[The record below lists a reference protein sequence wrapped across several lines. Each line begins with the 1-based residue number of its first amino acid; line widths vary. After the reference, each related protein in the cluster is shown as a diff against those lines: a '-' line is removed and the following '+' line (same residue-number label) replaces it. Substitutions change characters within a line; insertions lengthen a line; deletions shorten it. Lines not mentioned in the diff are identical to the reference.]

1 MNNIDI
7 LMATY
12 NGASYIRTQI
22 QSLQAQTL
30 TDWKL
35 YIHDDGSSDDTMNI
49 LKEMKAMDR
58 RINIIED
65 GIRFHESGLNF
76 MHLLKF
82 SKAPFCIFCD
92 QDDIWLE
99 NKLELMLRF
108 IETKNNTIPQAVYS
122 NSYVYN
128 PETSDISGYATLC
141 FPQKLKDVL
150 FLNSGI
156 QGCALMFNAALRD
169 ICKEAPDIVAMH
181 DHVLTVCAAALG
193 ELSYLNKRL
202 MLYRRHESTV
212 TGPTAKKLSDRYYS
226 FFDMDKTVMSHKHY
240 LALQSLYQK
249 YETYISD
256 DNKIIFSDYFRFE
269 KECRIRRFFHVLAKG
284 YKLYGRTSILAIKVL
299 LRKFV

>member
-35 YIHDDGSSDDTMNI
+35 YIHDDGSSDDTMSI
-49 LKEMKAMDR
+49 LQEMKAMDS

-108 IETKNNTIPQAVYS
+108 IEAKDNTIPQAVYS
-122 NSYVYN
+122 NSYVYI

-150 FLNSGI
+150 FLNCGI

-169 ICKEAPDIVAMH
+169 ICKNAPDIVAMH

-202 MLYRRHESTV
+202 MLYRRHQSTV
-212 TGPTAKKLSDRYYS
+212 TGLTAKKLSDRYNS
-226 FFDMDKTVMSHKHY
+226 FFDMDKTVMAHKHY

-269 KECRIRRFFHVLAKG
+269 KECRLRRFFHVLAKG

>member
-1 MNNIDI
+1 MNKIDI

-12 NGASYIRTQI
+12 NGASYIIPQI
-22 QSLQAQTL
+22 QSLQNQTFAN
-30 TDWKL
+30 WKL
-35 YIHDDGSSDDTMNI
+35 YIHDDGSTDETMKI
-49 LKEMKAMDR
+49 VQSIATTDS
-58 RINIIED
+58 RICIITD

-122 NSYVYN
+122 NSYVYI

-169 ICKEAPDIVAMH
+169 ICKEIPDIVAMH

-240 LALQSLYQK
+240 LALQSLYEK

-256 DNKIIFSDYFRFE
+256 DNKTIFSDYFRFE

>member
-1 MNNIDI
+1 
-7 LMATY
+7 MATY
-12 NGASYIRTQI
+12 NGASYIIPQI
-22 QSLQAQTL
+22 QSLQNQTFAN
-30 TDWKL
+30 WKL
-35 YIHDDGSSDDTMNI
+35 YIHDDGSTDETMKI
-49 LKEMKAMDR
+49 IQSIATTDS
-58 RINIIED
+58 RICIIMD

-108 IETKNNTIPQAVYS
+108 IEAKDNTIPQAVYS
-122 NSYVYN
+122 NSYVYI

-150 FLNSGI
+150 FLNCGI

-169 ICKEAPDIVAMH
+169 ICKNAPDIVAMH

-202 MLYRRHESTV
+202 MLYRRHQSTV
-212 TGPTAKKLSDRYYS
+212 TGPTAKKLSDRYNS

>member
-35 YIHDDGSSDDTMNI
+35 YIHDDGSSDDTMSI
-49 LKEMKAMDR
+49 LKEMKAMDS

-108 IETKNNTIPQAVYS
+108 IEAKDNTIPQAVYS
-122 NSYVYN
+122 NSYVYI

-169 ICKEAPDIVAMH
+169 ICKNAPDIVAMH

-202 MLYRRHESTV
+202 MLYRRHQSTV
-212 TGPTAKKLSDRYYS
+212 TGPTAKKLSDRYNS
-226 FFDMDKTVMSHKHY
+226 FFDRDKTVMSHKHY

-256 DNKIIFSDYFRFE
+256 DNKKIFSDYFRFE

>member
-1 MNNIDI
+1 MNKIDI

-12 NGASYIRTQI
+12 NGASYIIPQI
-22 QSLQAQTL
+22 QSLQNQTFAN
-30 TDWKL
+30 WKL
-35 YIHDDGSSDDTMNI
+35 YIHDDGSTDETMKI
-49 LKEMKAMDR
+49 IQSIATTDS
-58 RINIIED
+58 RICIIKD

-108 IETKNNTIPQAVYS
+108 IEAKDNTIPQAVYS
-122 NSYVYN
+122 NSYVYI

-150 FLNSGI
+150 FLNCGI

-169 ICKEAPDIVAMH
+169 ICKNAPDIVAMH
-181 DHVLTVCAAALG
+181 DHVLTVCAATLG

-202 MLYRRHESTV
+202 MLYRRHQSTV
-212 TGPTAKKLSDRYYS
+212 TGPTAKKLSDRYNS
-226 FFDMDKTVMSHKHY
+226 FFDRDKTVMSHKHY

-256 DNKIIFSDYFRFE
+256 DNKKIFSDYFRFE

>member
-35 YIHDDGSSDDTMNI
+35 YIHDDGSSDDTMSI
-49 LKEMKAMDR
+49 LKEMKAMDS

-65 GIRFHESGLNF
+65 GIRFHKSGLNF

-108 IETKNNTIPQAVYS
+108 IEAKDNTIPQAVYS
-122 NSYVYN
+122 NSYVYI

-150 FLNSGI
+150 FLNCGI

-169 ICKEAPDIVAMH
+169 ICKNAPDIVAMH
-181 DHVLTVCAAALG
+181 DHVLTVCAATLG

-202 MLYRRHESTV
+202 MLYRRHQSTV
-212 TGPTAKKLSDRYYS
+212 TGPTAKKLSDRYNS
-226 FFDMDKTVMSHKHY
+226 FFDRDKTVMSHKHY

-256 DNKIIFSDYFRFE
+256 DNKKIFSDYFRFE

>member
-35 YIHDDGSSDDTMNI
+35 YIHDDGSSDATMSI
-49 LKEMKAMDR
+49 LQEMKAMDS

-99 NKLELMLRF
+99 NKLELMLTF
-108 IETKNNTIPQAVYS
+108 IEAKDNTIPQAVYS
-122 NSYVYN
+122 NSYVYI
-128 PETSDISGYATLC
+128 PETSDISGYGTLC
-141 FPQKLKDVL
+141 FPKNLKDVL

-169 ICKEAPDIVAMH
+169 ICKNAPDIVAMH

-212 TGPTAKKLSDRYYS
+212 TGATAKKLSDRYNS
-226 FFDMDKTVMSHKHY
+226 FFDMNKSVMSHKHY

>member
-1 MNNIDI
+1 MNKIDI

-12 NGASYIRTQI
+12 NGASYIIPQI
-22 QSLQAQTL
+22 QSLQNQTFAN
-30 TDWKL
+30 WKL
-35 YIHDDGSSDDTMNI
+35 YIHDDGSTDETMKI
-49 LKEMKAMDR
+49 IQSIATTDS
-58 RINIIED
+58 RICIIMD

-108 IETKNNTIPQAVYS
+108 IEAKDNTIPQAVYS
-122 NSYVYN
+122 NSYVYI

-150 FLNSGI
+150 FLNCGI

-169 ICKEAPDIVAMH
+169 ICKNAPDIVAMH

-202 MLYRRHESTV
+202 MLYRRHQSTV
-212 TGPTAKKLSDRYYS
+212 TGPTAKKLSDRYNS

-240 LALQSLYQK
+240 RALQSLYQK

>member
-1 MNNIDI
+1 MNKIDI

-12 NGASYIRTQI
+12 NGASYIIPQI
-22 QSLQAQTL
+22 QSLQNQTFAN
-30 TDWKL
+30 WKL
-35 YIHDDGSSDDTMNI
+35 YIHDDGSTDETMKI
-49 LKEMKAMDR
+49 IQSIATTDS
-58 RINIIED
+58 RICIIKD

-108 IETKNNTIPQAVYS
+108 IEAKDNTIPQAVYS
-122 NSYVYN
+122 NSYVYI

-141 FPQKLKDVL
+141 FPKKLKDVL

-169 ICKEAPDIVAMH
+169 ICKNAPDIVAMH

-202 MLYRRHESTV
+202 MLYRRHQSTV
-212 TGPTAKKLSDRYYS
+212 TGPTAKKLSDRYNS

-240 LALQSLYQK
+240 QALKSLYQK
-249 YETYISD
+249 YETYISY
-256 DNKIIFSDYFRFE
+256 DNKKIFSDYFRFE

>member
-1 MNNIDI
+1 
-7 LMATY
+7 MATY
-12 NGASYIRTQI
+12 NGASYIIPQI
-22 QSLQAQTL
+22 QSLQNQTFAN
-30 TDWKL
+30 WKL
-35 YIHDDGSSDDTMNI
+35 YIHDDGSTDETMKI
-49 LKEMKAMDR
+49 IQSIATTDS
-58 RINIIED
+58 RICIIKD

-108 IETKNNTIPQAVYS
+108 IEAKDNTIPQAVYS
-122 NSYVYN
+122 NSYVYI

-150 FLNSGI
+150 FLNCGI

-169 ICKEAPDIVAMH
+169 ICKNAPDIVAMH
-181 DHVLTVCAAALG
+181 DHVLTVCAATLG

-202 MLYRRHESTV
+202 MLYRRHQSTV
-212 TGPTAKKLSDRYYS
+212 TGPTAKKLSDRYNS
-226 FFDMDKTVMSHKHY
+226 FFDRDKTVMSHKHY

-256 DNKIIFSDYFRFE
+256 DNQKIFSDYFRFE

>member
-1 MNNIDI
+1 MNKIDI

-12 NGASYIRTQI
+12 NGASYIIPQI
-22 QSLQAQTL
+22 QSLQNQTFAN
-30 TDWKL
+30 WKL
-35 YIHDDGSSDDTMNI
+35 YIHDDGSTDETMKI
-49 LKEMKAMDR
+49 IQSIATTDS
-58 RINIIED
+58 RICIIKD
-65 GIRFHESGLNF
+65 GIRFHESGINF

-108 IETKNNTIPQAVYS
+108 IEAKDNTIPQAVYS
-122 NSYVYN
+122 NSYVYI

-150 FLNSGI
+150 FLNCGI

-169 ICKEAPDIVAMH
+169 ICKNAPDIVAMH
-181 DHVLTVCAAALG
+181 DHVLTVCAATLG

-202 MLYRRHESTV
+202 MLYRRHQSTV
-212 TGPTAKKLSDRYYS
+212 TGPTAKKLSDRYNS
-226 FFDMDKTVMSHKHY
+226 FFDRDKTVMSHKHY

-256 DNKIIFSDYFRFE
+256 DNKKIFSDYFRFE

>member
-35 YIHDDGSSDDTMNI
+35 YIHDDGSSDDTMSI
-49 LKEMKAMDR
+49 LKEMKAMDS

-108 IETKNNTIPQAVYS
+108 IEAKDNTIPQAVYS
-122 NSYVYN
+122 NSYVYI

-150 FLNSGI
+150 FLNCGI

>member
-1 MNNIDI
+1 MNKIDI

-12 NGASYIRTQI
+12 NGASYIIPQI
-22 QSLQAQTL
+22 QSLQNQTFAN
-30 TDWKL
+30 WKL
-35 YIHDDGSSDDTMNI
+35 YIHDDGSTDETMKI
-49 LKEMKAMDR
+49 VQSIAATDS
-58 RINIIED
+58 RICIITD

-169 ICKEAPDIVAMH
+169 ICKEAPDIVAIH

>member
-35 YIHDDGSSDDTMNI
+35 YIHDDGSSDDTMSI
-49 LKEMKAMDR
+49 LKEMKAIDS

-65 GIRFHESGLNF
+65 GIRFHESELNF

-108 IETKNNTIPQAVYS
+108 IEAKDNTIPQAVYS
-122 NSYVYN
+122 NSYVYI

-150 FLNSGI
+150 FLNCGI

-169 ICKEAPDIVAMH
+169 ICKNAPDIVAMH

-202 MLYRRHESTV
+202 MLYRRHQSTV
-212 TGPTAKKLSDRYYS
+212 TGPTAKKLSDRYNS
-226 FFDMDKTVMSHKHY
+226 FFDRDKTVMSHKHY
-240 LALQSLYQK
+240 QALKSLHQK

-256 DNKIIFSDYFRFE
+256 DNKKIFSDYFRFE

>member
-35 YIHDDGSSDDTMNI
+35 YIHDDGSSDDTMSI
-49 LKEMKAMDR
+49 LKEMKAMDS

-108 IETKNNTIPQAVYS
+108 IEAKDNTIPQAVYS
-122 NSYVYN
+122 NSYVYI

-150 FLNSGI
+150 FLNCGI

-169 ICKEAPDIVAMH
+169 ICKNAPDIVAMH
-181 DHVLTVCAAALG
+181 DHVLTVCAATLG

-202 MLYRRHESTV
+202 MLYRRHQSTV
-212 TGPTAKKLSDRYYS
+212 TGPTAKKLSDRYNS
-226 FFDMDKTVMSHKHY
+226 FFDRDKTVMSHKHY

-256 DNKIIFSDYFRFE
+256 DNKKIFSDYFRFE

>member
-1 MNNIDI
+1 MNKIDI

-12 NGASYIRTQI
+12 NGASYIIPQI
-22 QSLQAQTL
+22 QSLQNQTFAN
-30 TDWKL
+30 WKL
-35 YIHDDGSSDDTMNI
+35 YIHDDGSTDETMKI
-49 LKEMKAMDR
+49 IQSIATTDS
-58 RINIIED
+58 RICIIKD

-108 IETKNNTIPQAVYS
+108 IEAKDNTIPQAVYS
-122 NSYVYN
+122 NSYVYI

-150 FLNSGI
+150 FLNCGI

-169 ICKEAPDIVAMH
+169 ICKNAPDIVAMH
-181 DHVLTVCAAALG
+181 DHVLTVCAATLG

-202 MLYRRHESTV
+202 MLYRRHQSTV
-212 TGPTAKKLSDRYYS
+212 TGPTAKKLSDRYNS
-226 FFDMDKTVMSHKHY
+226 FFDRDKTVMSHKYY

-256 DNKIIFSDYFRFE
+256 DNKKIFSDYFRFE
-269 KECRIRRFFHVLAKG
+269 EECRIRRFFHVLAKG

>member
-35 YIHDDGSSDDTMNI
+35 YIHDDGSSDDTMSI
-49 LKEMKAMDR
+49 LKEMKAMDS

-65 GIRFHESGLNF
+65 GIRFHESELNF

-108 IETKNNTIPQAVYS
+108 IEAKDNTIPQAVYS
-122 NSYVYN
+122 NSYVYI

-150 FLNSGI
+150 FRSCGI

-169 ICKEAPDIVAMH
+169 ICKNAPDIVAMH

-202 MLYRRHESTV
+202 MLYRRHQSTV
-212 TGPTAKKLSDRYYS
+212 TGPTAKKLSDRYNS
-226 FFDMDKTVMSHKHY
+226 FFDRDKTVMSHKHY
-240 LALQSLYQK
+240 QALKSLHQK

-256 DNKIIFSDYFRFE
+256 DNKKIFSDYFRFE

>member
-1 MNNIDI
+1 
-7 LMATY
+7 MATY
-12 NGASYIRTQI
+12 NGASYIIPQI
-22 QSLQAQTL
+22 QSLQNQTFAN
-30 TDWKL
+30 WKL
-35 YIHDDGSSDDTMNI
+35 YIHDDGSTDETMKI
-49 LKEMKAMDR
+49 IQSIATTDS
-58 RINIIED
+58 RICIIKD

-108 IETKNNTIPQAVYS
+108 IEAKDNTIPQAVYS
-122 NSYVYN
+122 NSYVYI

-169 ICKEAPDIVAMH
+169 ICKNAPDIVAMH
-181 DHVLTVCAAALG
+181 DHVLTVCAATLG

-202 MLYRRHESTV
+202 MLYRRHQSTV
-212 TGPTAKKLSDRYYS
+212 TGPTAKKLSDRYNS
-226 FFDMDKTVMSHKHY
+226 FFDRDKTVMSHKHY

-256 DNKIIFSDYFRFE
+256 DNKKIFSDYFRFE

>member
-35 YIHDDGSSDDTMNI
+35 YIHDDGSSDDTMSI
-49 LKEMKAMDR
+49 LKEMKAMDS

-108 IETKNNTIPQAVYS
+108 IEAKDNTIPQAVYS
-122 NSYVYN
+122 NSYVYI

-150 FLNSGI
+150 FLNCGI

-169 ICKEAPDIVAMH
+169 ICKNAPDIVAMH
-181 DHVLTVCAAALG
+181 DHVLTVCAATLG

-202 MLYRRHESTV
+202 MLYRRHQSTV
-212 TGPTAKKLSDRYYS
+212 TGPTAKKLSDRYNS
-226 FFDMDKTVMSHKHY
+226 FFDRAKTVMSHKHY

-256 DNKIIFSDYFRFE
+256 DNQKIFSDYFRFE

>member
-35 YIHDDGSSDDTMNI
+35 YIHDDGSSDDTMSI
-49 LKEMKAMDR
+49 LKEMKAMDS

-108 IETKNNTIPQAVYS
+108 IEAKDNTIPQAVYS
-122 NSYVYN
+122 NSYVYI

-141 FPQKLKDVL
+141 FPQNLKDVL
-150 FLNSGI
+150 FLNCGI

-169 ICKEAPDIVAMH
+169 ICKNAPDIVAMH
-181 DHVLTVCAAALG
+181 DHVLTVCAATLG

-202 MLYRRHESTV
+202 MLYRRHQSTV
-212 TGPTAKKLSDRYYS
+212 TGPTAKKLSDRYNS
-226 FFDMDKTVMSHKHY
+226 FFDRDKTVMSHKHY

-256 DNKIIFSDYFRFE
+256 DNQKIFSDYFRFE

>member
-35 YIHDDGSSDDTMNI
+35 YIHDDGSSDDTMSI
-49 LKEMKAMDR
+49 LKEMKAMDS

-108 IETKNNTIPQAVYS
+108 IEAKDNTIPQAVYS
-122 NSYVYN
+122 NSYVYI

-150 FLNSGI
+150 FLNCGI

-169 ICKEAPDIVAMH
+169 ICKNAPDIVAMH
-181 DHVLTVCAAALG
+181 DHVLTVCAATLG

-202 MLYRRHESTV
+202 MLYRRHQSTV
-212 TGPTAKKLSDRYYS
+212 TGPTAKKLSDRYNS
-226 FFDMDKTVMSHKHY
+226 FFDRDKTVMSHKHY

-256 DNKIIFSDYFRFE
+256 DNQKIFSDYFRFE

>member
-1 MNNIDI
+1 MKRLNLLGIVP
-7 LMATY
+7 T
-12 NGASYIRTQI
+12 
-22 QSLQAQTL
+22 
-30 TDWKL
+30 
-35 YIHDDGSSDDTMNI
+35 GSVNCFV
-49 LKEMKAMDR
+49 K
-58 RINIIED
+58 D

-108 IETKNNTIPQAVYS
+108 IEAKDNTIPQAVYS
-122 NSYVYN
+122 NSYVYI

-141 FPQKLKDVL
+141 FPKNLKDGWL
-150 FLNSGI
+150 LTSGI
-156 QGCALMFNAALRD
+156 PGGARMINADLRN
-169 ICKEAPDIVAMH
+169 ICKNAPDIVAMH

-202 MLYRRHESTV
+202 MLYRRHQSTV
-212 TGPTAKKLSDRYYS
+212 TGPTAKKLSDRYNS

-240 LALQSLYQK
+240 QALKSLYQK

-256 DNKIIFSDYFRFE
+256 DNKKIFSDYYRFE

>member
-22 QSLQAQTL
+22 QSLQAQSL

-35 YIHDDGSSDDTMNI
+35 YIHDDGSSDDTMSI
-49 LKEMKAMDR
+49 LHEMSAMDS

-99 NKLELMLRF
+99 NKLEQMLRF
-108 IETKNNTIPQAVYS
+108 IEAKDNTIPQAVYS
-122 NSYVYN
+122 NSYVYI
-128 PETSDISGYATLC
+128 PEISDISGYATLC

-212 TGPTAKKLSDRYYS
+212 TGPTAKKLSDRYNS
-226 FFDMDKTVMSHKHY
+226 FFDMNKSVMSHKHY

-249 YETYISD
+249 YETYISE

>member
-1 MNNIDI
+1 MNKIDI

-12 NGASYIRTQI
+12 NGASYIIPQI
-22 QSLQAQTL
+22 QSLQNQTFAN
-30 TDWKL
+30 WKL
-35 YIHDDGSSDDTMNI
+35 YIHDDGSTDETMKI
-49 LKEMKAMDR
+49 IQSIATTDS
-58 RINIIED
+58 RICIIKD

-108 IETKNNTIPQAVYS
+108 IEAKDNTIPQAVYS
-122 NSYVYN
+122 NSYVYI

-169 ICKEAPDIVAMH
+169 ICKNAPDIVAMH
-181 DHVLTVCAAALG
+181 DHVLTVCAATLG

-202 MLYRRHESTV
+202 MLYRRHQSTV
-212 TGPTAKKLSDRYYS
+212 TGPTAKKLSDRYNS
-226 FFDMDKTVMSHKHY
+226 FFDRDKTVMSHKHY

-256 DNKIIFSDYFRFE
+256 DNKKIFSDYFRFE

>member
-35 YIHDDGSSDDTMNI
+35 YIHDDGSSDDTMSI
-49 LKEMKAMDR
+49 LKEMKAMDS

-108 IETKNNTIPQAVYS
+108 IEAKDNTIPQAVYS
-122 NSYVYN
+122 NSYVYI

-150 FLNSGI
+150 FLNCGI

-169 ICKEAPDIVAMH
+169 ICKNAPDIVAMH
-181 DHVLTVCAAALG
+181 DHVLTVCAATLG
-193 ELSYLNKRL
+193 DLSYLNKRL
-202 MLYRRHESTV
+202 MLYRRHQSTV
-212 TGPTAKKLSDRYYS
+212 TGPTAKKLSDRYNS
-226 FFDMDKTVMSHKHY
+226 FFDRDKTVMSHKHY

-256 DNKIIFSDYFRFE
+256 DNKKIFSDYFRFE

-299 LRKFV
+299 IRKFV

>member
-1 MNNIDI
+1 MNKIDI

-12 NGASYIRTQI
+12 NGASYIIPQI
-22 QSLQAQTL
+22 QSLQNQTFAN
-30 TDWKL
+30 WKL
-35 YIHDDGSSDDTMNI
+35 YIHDDGSTDETMKI
-49 LKEMKAMDR
+49 IQSIATTDS
-58 RINIIED
+58 RICIIKD

-108 IETKNNTIPQAVYS
+108 IEAKDNTIPQAVYS
-122 NSYVYN
+122 NSYVYI

-150 FLNSGI
+150 FLNCGI

-169 ICKEAPDIVAMH
+169 ICKNAPDIVAMH
-181 DHVLTVCAAALG
+181 DHVLTVCAATLG

-202 MLYRRHESTV
+202 MLYRRHQSTV
-212 TGPTAKKLSDRYYS
+212 TGPTAKKLSDRYNS
-226 FFDMDKTVMSHKHY
+226 FFDRDKTVMSHKHY

-256 DNKIIFSDYFRFE
+256 DNQKIFSDYFRFE

>member
-1 MNNIDI
+1 
-7 LMATY
+7 MATY
-12 NGASYIRTQI
+12 NGASYIIPQI
-22 QSLQAQTL
+22 QSLQNQTFAN
-30 TDWKL
+30 WKL
-35 YIHDDGSSDDTMNI
+35 YIHDDGSTDETMKMI
-49 LKEMKAMDR
+49 QSIATTDS
-58 RINIIED
+58 RICIIKD

-108 IETKNNTIPQAVYS
+108 IEAKDNTIPQAVYS
-122 NSYVYN
+122 NSYVYI

-150 FLNSGI
+150 FLNCGI

-169 ICKEAPDIVAMH
+169 ICKNAPDIVAMH
-181 DHVLTVCAAALG
+181 DHVLTVCAATLG

-202 MLYRRHESTV
+202 MLYRRHQSTV
-212 TGPTAKKLSDRYYS
+212 TGPTAKKLSDRYNS
-226 FFDMDKTVMSHKHY
+226 FFDRDKTVMSHKHY

-256 DNKIIFSDYFRFE
+256 DNKKIFSDYFRFE

>member
-35 YIHDDGSSDDTMNI
+35 YIHDDGSSDDTMSI
-49 LKEMKAMDR
+49 LKEMKAMDS

-108 IETKNNTIPQAVYS
+108 IEAKDNTIPQAVYS
-122 NSYVYN
+122 NSYVYI

-150 FLNSGI
+150 FLNCGI

-169 ICKEAPDIVAMH
+169 ICKNAPDIVAMH

-202 MLYRRHESTV
+202 MLYRRHQSTV
-212 TGPTAKKLSDRYYS
+212 TGPTAKELSDRYNS
-226 FFDMDKTVMSHKHY
+226 FFDLDKTVMYHKHY
-240 LALQSLYQK
+240 QALKSLYQK

-256 DNKIIFSDYFRFE
+256 DNKKIFSDYFRFE

>member
-35 YIHDDGSSDDTMNI
+35 YIHDDGSSDDTMSI
-49 LKEMKAMDR
+49 LKEMKAIDS

-108 IETKNNTIPQAVYS
+108 IEAKDNTIPQAVYS
-122 NSYVYN
+122 NSYVYI

-141 FPQKLKDVL
+141 FPKKLKDVL

-169 ICKEAPDIVAMH
+169 ICKNAPDIVAMH

-202 MLYRRHESTV
+202 MLYRRHQSTV
-212 TGPTAKKLSDRYYS
+212 TGPTAKKLSDRYNS

-240 LALQSLYQK
+240 QALKSLYQK

-256 DNKIIFSDYFRFE
+256 DNKKIFSDYFRFE

>member
-35 YIHDDGSSDDTMNI
+35 YIHDDGSSDDTMSI
-49 LKEMKAMDR
+49 LKEMKAMDS

-108 IETKNNTIPQAVYS
+108 IEAKDNTIPQAVYS
-122 NSYVYN
+122 NSYVYI

-150 FLNSGI
+150 FLNCGI

-169 ICKEAPDIVAMH
+169 ICKNAPDIVAMH

-202 MLYRRHESTV
+202 MLYRRHQSTV
-212 TGPTAKKLSDRYYS
+212 TGPTAKKLSDRYNS
-226 FFDMDKTVMSHKHY
+226 FFDRDKTVMSHKHY

-256 DNKIIFSDYFRFE
+256 DNKKIFSDYFRFE

>member
-1 MNNIDI
+1 
-7 LMATY
+7 MATY
-12 NGASYIRTQI
+12 NGASYIIPQI
-22 QSLQAQTL
+22 QSLQNQTFAN
-30 TDWKL
+30 WKL
-35 YIHDDGSSDDTMNI
+35 YIHDDGSTDETMKI
-49 LKEMKAMDR
+49 IQSIATTDS
-58 RINIIED
+58 RICIIKD

-108 IETKNNTIPQAVYS
+108 IEAKDNTIPQAVYS
-122 NSYVYN
+122 NSYVYI

-150 FLNSGI
+150 FLNCGI

-169 ICKEAPDIVAMH
+169 ICKNAPDIVAMH
-181 DHVLTVCAAALG
+181 DHVLTVCAATLG

-202 MLYRRHESTV
+202 MLYRRHQSTV
-212 TGPTAKKLSDRYYS
+212 TGPTAKKLSDRYNS
-226 FFDMDKTVMSHKHY
+226 FFDRDKTVMSHKHY

-256 DNKIIFSDYFRFE
+256 DNKKIFSDYFRFE

>member
-35 YIHDDGSSDDTMNI
+35 YIHDDGSSDDTMSI
-49 LKEMKAMDR
+49 LKEMKAMDS

-108 IETKNNTIPQAVYS
+108 IEAKDNTIPQAVYS
-122 NSYVYN
+122 NSYVYI

-150 FLNSGI
+150 FLNCGI

-169 ICKEAPDIVAMH
+169 ICKNAPDIVAMH
-181 DHVLTVCAAALG
+181 DHVLTVCAATLG

-202 MLYRRHESTV
+202 MLYRRHQSTV
-212 TGPTAKKLSDRYYS
+212 TGPTAKKLSDRYNS
-226 FFDMDKTVMSHKHY
+226 FFDRDKTVMSHKHY

-256 DNKIIFSDYFRFE
+256 DNKKIFSDYFRFE

-299 LRKFV
+299 IRKFV

>member
-35 YIHDDGSSDDTMNI
+35 YIHDDGSSDDTMSI
-49 LKEMKAMDR
+49 LQEMKAMDS

-108 IETKNNTIPQAVYS
+108 IDAKDNTIPQAVYS
-122 NSYVYN
+122 NSYVYI

-212 TGPTAKKLSDRYYS
+212 TGPTAKKLSDRYIS